1 MCCIGLRLELQSC
14 DYYVT
19 EESVL
24 LQPILV
30 FYSGATQNDF
40 TLTFRAVNISSAAD
54 LLTSPDSTDPAFIAT
69 PGKCQM
75 MEQKLYHVCV
85 SRES

>member
-1 MCCIGLRLELQSC
+1 M
-14 DYYVT
+14 
-19 EESVL
+19 L

-54 LLTSPDSTDPAFIAT
+54 LLTSPDSTAAFIAT

-75 MEQKLYHVCV
+75 MEQKLYHVCIYILERIV
-85 SRES
+85 SIEIVSCQACG